1 VDDREE
7 GAAMTQPVDEPNTGN
22 TSRET
27 GEDTAGDL
35 PAPLAAAP
43 AAMGSGSATPLAA
56 PAAFAG
62 SGVTD
67 NDGDNDRDAP
77 DREAFLS
84 GEDEVGGSDGPA
96 GGTRRP

>member
-7 GAAMTQPVDEPNTGN
+7 GEVMTQPVDEPNTGN
-22 TSRET
+22 TPRET

-43 AAMGSGSATPLAA
+43 AAMGSGSATPLAV

-67 NDGDNDRDAP
+67 NDADTEDP

-84 GEDEVGGSDGPA
+84 GEDEVGGAGGPE